1 MLPVLPGSGGAAA
14 AALAKG
20 TCHLL
25 PWLLVQLLLL
35 CRDGGS
41 EGASRASMRNSMQC
55 AEELVKLVSGRAA
68 GGAWCPVCPWR
79 CLPAL
84 WQRRSLVGPAA
95 CGPLHFSYA

>member
-1 MLPVLPGSGGAAA
+1 MA

-35 CRDGGS
+35 CRGGGS
-41 EGASRASMRNSMQC
+41 EDASRTSMRNSIQC
-55 AEELVKLVSGRAA
+55 AEELGKLVSGMAS
-68 GGAWCPVCPWR
+68 GGAWCPFCPWR
-79 CLPAL
+79 CPPAS
-84 WQRRSLVGPAA
+84 WQRRSPVGPAV